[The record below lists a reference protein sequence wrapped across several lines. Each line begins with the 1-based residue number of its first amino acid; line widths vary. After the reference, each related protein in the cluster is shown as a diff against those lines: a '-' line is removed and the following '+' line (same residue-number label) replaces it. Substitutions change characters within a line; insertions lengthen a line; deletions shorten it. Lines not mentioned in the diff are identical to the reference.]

1 MEYVNDR
8 IKDSVDYVVYDNEP
22 SYPAIEEVEKNYVG
36 KLRKNFRED
45 FEEVR
50 EYYYRREMGGY
61 ANVEEAKNKQK
72 QAAECTG
79 FYDRAGD
86 ARYRKETLED
96 RVSAIDESIKTKEKE
111 ITNLSGRIEQ
121 KNKEKN
127 ILETKKENYVKKDGK
142 YAELKGLAVET
153 IDKDKD
159 EVNFIS
165 SQIDKMKKNIAECK
179 SKIEKCVSDI
189 KLMSLA
195 IDSKK
200 NEISS
205 LKKEKRLKSA
215 EIKNIIETQLKP
227 MFEGLKR
234 FYLEQGIKVIK
245 RG

>member
-1 MEYVNDR
+1 MQVSAIGGFSIFSNKKANTFKGQTTDYSIYYGKDDLKKNSFWHKNSSVESTVGSHHTNYTGKVYFASPMEYVNDR

-142 YAELKGLAVET
+142 YA
-153 IDKDKD
+153 
-159 EVNFIS
+159 N
-165 SQIDKMKKNIAECK
+165 N
-179 SKIEKCVSDI
+179 
-189 KLMSLA
+189 
-195 IDSKK
+195 
-200 NEISS
+200 
-205 LKKEKRLKSA
+205 
-215 EIKNIIETQLKP
+215 
-227 MFEGLKR
+227 
-234 FYLEQGIKVIK
+234 
-245 RG
+245 